1 VKNWKTAFFVCLVAL
16 VISNGYL
23 SFQLLDEGITNT
35 YKSETMEK
43 QDEALRLLGEIIV
56 EEGKTYTQKDILFLL
71 RQKYEDG
78 FIVEDS
84 NSVSYQGIKFL
95 FENDSLVSIQ
105 DIW

>member
-1 VKNWKTAFFVCLVAL
+1 MKNWKTAFFVCLVAL